1 MNYSIKKEFPILGI
15 SLLPLLYLGSV
26 WNSLPEKVPLH
37 WNLEGEIDNWGSKY
51 TLIGLVF
58 FMPIFTYIMMLVVP
72 KIDPKNRI
80 ETMGGK
86 YDQFKFILVTF
97 MSVLSMFIIYISKN
111 QKLSSPSMILVLVG
125 ILFVFMGNYF
135 KVIKPNYFI
144 GIKTPWTL
152 ENEEVWK
159 LTHLLAG
166 KMWVIGGI
174 AIVIGSLIVPEDI
187 NFYIFMS
194 ITAVI
199 SFVPIVYSYFI
210 YKKLKNT
217 IK

>member
-1 MNYSIKKEFPILGI
+1 MNFSIKKELPILGI
-15 SLLPLLYLGSV
+15 ALLPLLYLGSV

-58 FMPIFTYIMMLVVP
+58 LMPILTYILMLVVP
-72 KIDPKNRI
+72 KIDPKKRI
-80 ETMGGK
+80 EAMGGK
-86 YDQFKFILVTF
+86 HDQFKFILVAF
-97 MSVLSMFIIYISKN
+97 MSVLSIFIIYISKN
-111 QKLSSPSMILVLVG
+111 QKLSSPSMIVVLVG

-174 AIVIGSLIVPEDI
+174 VIVICSLIVPEDL

-199 SFVPIVYSYFI
+199 SFVPIVYSYLI
-210 YKKLKNT
+210 YQKTKKNNQ
-217 IK
+217 

>member
-1 MNYSIKKEFPILGI
+1 
-15 SLLPLLYLGSV
+15 
-26 WNSLPEKVPLH
+26 
-37 WNLEGEIDNWGSKY
+37 
-51 TLIGLVF
+51 
-58 FMPIFTYIMMLVVP
+58 MLVVP
-72 KIDPKNRI
+72 KIDPKKRI
-80 ETMGGK
+80 EAMGGK
-86 YDQFKFILVTF
+86 YDQFKFILVAF
-97 MSVLSMFIIYISKN
+97 MSVLSIFIIYISKN
-111 QKLSSPSMILVLVG
+111 QKLSSPSMIVVLVG

-152 ENEEVWK
+152 ENEDVWK

-174 AIVIGSLIVPEDI
+174 VIVICSLIVPEDL

-199 SFVPIVYSYFI
+199 SFVPIVYSYLI
-210 YKKLKNT
+210 YQKTKKNNQ
-217 IK
+217 

>member
-1 MNYSIKKEFPILGI
+1 MNFSIKKELPILGI
-15 SLLPLLYLGSV
+15 ALLPLLYLGSV

-58 FMPIFTYIMMLVVP
+58 FMPILTYILMLVVP
-72 KIDPKNRI
+72 KIDPKKRI
-80 ETMGGK
+80 EAMGGK
-86 YDQFKFILVTF
+86 HDQFKFILVAF
-97 MSVLSMFIIYISKN
+97 MSVLSIFIIYISKN
-111 QKLSSPSMILVLVG
+111 QKLSSPSMIVVLVG

-152 ENEEVWK
+152 ENEDVWK

-174 AIVIGSLIVPEDI
+174 VIVICSLIVPEDL

-199 SFVPIVYSYFI
+199 SFVPIVYSYLI
-210 YKKLKNT
+210 YQKTKKNNQ
-217 IK
+217 

>member
-1 MNYSIKKEFPILGI
+1 MNFSIKKELPTLGI
-15 SLLPLLYLGSV
+15 ALLPILYLGSI
-26 WNSLPEKVPLH
+26 WNSLPELVPIH

-58 FMPIFTYIMMLVVP
+58 LMPILTYIIILVVP
-72 KIDPKNRI
+72 NIDPKKRI
-80 ETMGGK
+80 EAMGGK
-86 YDQFKFILVTF
+86 YDQFKFILVAF
-97 MSVLSMFIIYISKN
+97 MSVLSIFIVYISKN
-111 QKLSSPSMILVLVG
+111 QKLSSPGIIFVLVG
-125 ILFVFMGNYF
+125 ILYIFLGNYF
-135 KVIKPNYFI
+135 KVLKQNYFI

-166 KMWVIGGI
+166 KMWVIGGL
-174 AIVIGSLIVPEDI
+174 AVVILSLIVPEDI
-187 NFYIFMS
+187 NFYIFLS

-199 SFVPIVYSYFI
+199 SIVPIVYSYLI

-217 IK
+217 NQ

>member
-1 MNYSIKKEFPILGI
+1 MNFSIKKELPTLGI
-15 SLLPLLYLGSV
+15 ALLPILYLGSI
-26 WNSLPEKVPLH
+26 WNSLPELVPIH

-58 FMPIFTYIMMLVVP
+58 LMPILTYIIMLVVP
-72 KIDPKNRI
+72 NIDPKKRI
-80 ETMGGK
+80 EAMGGK
-86 YDQFKFILVTF
+86 YDQFKFILVAF
-97 MSVLSMFIIYISKN
+97 MSVLSIFIVYISKN
-111 QKLSSPSMILVLVG
+111 QKLSSPGIIFVLVG
-125 ILFVFMGNYF
+125 ILYIFLGNYF
-135 KVIKPNYFI
+135 KVLKQNYFI

-166 KMWVIGGI
+166 KLWVIGGL
-174 AIVIGSLIVPEDI
+174 AVVILSLIVPEDI
-187 NFYIFMS
+187 NFYIFLS

-199 SFVPIVYSYFI
+199 SIVPIVYSYLI

-217 IK
+217 N

>member
-1 MNYSIKKEFPILGI
+1 MNFSIKKELPILGI
-15 SLLPLLYLGSV
+15 ALLPLLYLGSV

-58 FMPIFTYIMMLVVP
+58 LMPILTYILMLVVP
-72 KIDPKNRI
+72 KIDPKKRI
-80 ETMGGK
+80 EVMGGK
-86 YDQFKFILVTF
+86 YDQFKFILVAF
-97 MSVLSMFIIYISKN
+97 MSVLSIFIIYISKN
-111 QKLSSPSMILVLVG
+111 QKLSSPSMIVVLVG

-174 AIVIGSLIVPEDI
+174 VIVICSLIVPEDL

-199 SFVPIVYSYFI
+199 SFVPIVYSYLI
-210 YKKLKNT
+210 YQKTKKNNQ
-217 IK
+217 

>member
-1 MNYSIKKEFPILGI
+1 MNFSIKKELPTLGI
-15 SLLPLLYLGSV
+15 ALLPILYLGSI
-26 WNSLPEKVPLH
+26 WNSLPELVPIH

-58 FMPIFTYIMMLVVP
+58 LMPILTYIIMLVVP
-72 KIDPKNRI
+72 NIDPKKRI
-80 ETMGGK
+80 EAMGGK
-86 YDQFKFILVTF
+86 YDQFKFILVAF
-97 MSVLSMFIIYISKN
+97 MSVLSIFIVYISKN
-111 QKLSSPSMILVLVG
+111 QKLSSPGIIFVLVG
-125 ILFVFMGNYF
+125 ILYIFLGNYF
-135 KVIKPNYFI
+135 KVLKQNYFI

-166 KMWVIGGI
+166 KMWVIGGL
-174 AIVIGSLIVPEDI
+174 AVVILSLIVPEDI
-187 NFYIFMS
+187 NFYIFLS

-199 SFVPIVYSYFI
+199 SIVPIVYSYLI

-217 IK
+217 NQ

>member
-1 MNYSIKKEFPILGI
+1 MNFSIKKELPTLGI
-15 SLLPLLYLGSV
+15 ALLPILYLGSI
-26 WNSLPEKVPLH
+26 WNSLPELVPIH

-58 FMPIFTYIMMLVVP
+58 LMPILTYIIMLVVP
-72 KIDPKNRI
+72 NIDPKKRI
-80 ETMGGK
+80 EAMGGK
-86 YDQFKFILVTF
+86 YDQFKFILVAF
-97 MSVLSMFIIYISKN
+97 MSVLSIFIVYISKN
-111 QKLSSPSMILVLVG
+111 QKLSSPGIIFVLVG
-125 ILFVFMGNYF
+125 ILYIFLGNYF
-135 KVIKPNYFI
+135 KVLKQNYFI

-166 KMWVIGGI
+166 KLWVIGGL
-174 AIVIGSLIVPEDI
+174 AVVILSLIVPEDI
-187 NFYIFMS
+187 NFYIFLS

-199 SFVPIVYSYFI
+199 SIVPIVYSYLI

-217 IK
+217 NQ

>member
-1 MNYSIKKEFPILGI
+1 MNFSIKKELPTLGI
-15 SLLPLLYLGSV
+15 ALLPILYLGSI
-26 WNSLPEKVPLH
+26 WNSLPELVPIH

-58 FMPIFTYIMMLVVP
+58 LMPILTYIIMLVVP
-72 KIDPKNRI
+72 NIDPKKRI
-80 ETMGGK
+80 EAMGGK
-86 YDQFKFILVTF
+86 YDQFKFILVAF
-97 MSVLSMFIIYISKN
+97 MSVLSIFIVYISKN
-111 QKLSSPSMILVLVG
+111 QKLSSPGIIFVLVG
-125 ILFVFMGNYF
+125 ILYIFLGNYF
-135 KVIKPNYFI
+135 KVLKQNYFI

-166 KMWVIGGI
+166 KLWIIGGL
-174 AIVIGSLIVPEDI
+174 AVVILSLIVPEDI
-187 NFYIFMS
+187 NFYIFLS

-199 SFVPIVYSYFI
+199 SIVPIVYSYLI

-217 IK
+217 NQ

>member
-1 MNYSIKKEFPILGI
+1 MNFSIKKELPILGI
-15 SLLPLLYLGSV
+15 ALLPLLYLVFV

-37 WNLEGEIDNWGSKY
+37 WNLEGKIDNWGSKY

-58 FMPIFTYIMMLVVP
+58 FMPILTYILMLVVP
-72 KIDPKNRI
+72 KIDPKKRI
-80 ETMGGK
+80 EAMGGK
-86 YDQFKFILVTF
+86 YDQFKFILVAF
-97 MSVLSMFIIYISKN
+97 MSVLSIFIIYISKN
-111 QKLSSPSMILVLVG
+111 QKLSSPSMIVVLVG

-152 ENEEVWK
+152 ENEDVWK

-174 AIVIGSLIVPEDI
+174 VIVICSLIVPEDL

-199 SFVPIVYSYFI
+199 SFVPIVYSYLI
-210 YKKLKNT
+210 YQKTKKNNQ
-217 IK
+217 

>member
-37 WNLEGEIDNWGSKY
+37 SNLEGEIDNWGSKY